1 MAKAPAKTDDGD
13 EAPKKKGKLGLIL
26 IIVLV
31 VIVLMLGALVALL
44 LLKGG
49 KDKGADEAA
58 AAPASAPQAQV
69 QLQTAGTVDLTK
81 PPTFVP
87 LDAFTVNLRRD
98 EGDHYLQVVAVMR
111 IADTTMEATLK
122 AFMPEIRHR
131 INLLLSS
138 KLPSEVAT
146 VEGRESLSLE
156 ITQQVNEA
164 LGFQPVRDASG
175 RPIPNGPVQA
185 VLFTSFIIQ

>member
-1 MAKAPAKTDDGD
+1 MAKAPAKTEEGD
-13 EAPKKKGKLGLIL
+13 ETPKKKGKLGLI
-26 IIVLV
+26 I
-31 VIVLMLGALVALL
+31 VIVLLVVLILVAAGVGALL

-49 KDKGADEAA
+49 KDKDHEEPAA
-58 AAPASAPQAQV
+58 HAAPAAQ
-69 QLQTAGTVDLTK
+69 QLQTTGTVDLTK
-81 PPTFVP
+81 PPTFIP
-87 LDAFTVNLRRD
+87 LEAFTVNLRRD

-111 IADTTMEATLK
+111 VADATMDATLK

-146 VEGRESLSLE
+146 VEGREALSLA
-156 ITQQVNEA
+156 ITESINEA
-164 LGFQPVRDASG
+164 LGFKPVRDAAG
-175 RPIPNGPVQA
+175 KPVPNGPVQA

>member
-1 MAKAPAKTDDGD
+1 MTEEGD
-13 EAPKKKGKLGLIL
+13 ETPKKKGKLGLIL

-31 VIVLMLGALVALL
+31 VIVLVLGALVALL

-49 KDKGADEAA
+49 KDKEHEEPAA
-58 AAPASAPQAQV
+58 HAAPAAQ
-69 QLQTAGTVDLTK
+69 QLHTTGTVDLTK
-81 PPTFVP
+81 PPTFIP

-111 IADTTMEATLK
+111 VADATMDPTLK

-146 VEGRESLSLE
+146 VEGREALSLA
-156 ITQQVNEA
+156 ITESVNEA
-164 LGFQPVRDASG
+164 LGFKPVRDAAG
-175 RPIPNGPVQA
+175 KPVPNGPVQA